1 MESYDVYSIIGGIH
15 VVGFI
20 IYMAIIKFGFK
31 KSGTEKMIGY
41 YVLGWLVG
49 LLIFS
54 FAVASIYDIPI
65 DIAATLG
72 ELIGLLIAFL
82 IVDGIAWYL
91 GKWIYK
97 KSSRK
102 Q

>member
-1 MESYDVYSIIGGIH
+1 MVSYDVYSIIGGIH

-20 IYMAIIKFGFK
+20 IYMAIVKFGFK
-31 KSGTEKMIGY
+31 KSVTEKMIGY
-41 YVLGWLVG
+41 YVLAWLVG

-54 FAVASIYDIPI
+54 ITVASIYDIPI
-65 DIAATLG
+65 SIAAILG
-72 ELIGLLIAFL
+72 EFIVLGLAFL

-91 GKWIYK
+91 GKLVYK